1 MKGGQEMSDQRFSKD
16 QKRQEDGKEKNQ
28 EQILLTPP
36 AKKLRMSR
44 KKVEH

>member
-1 MKGGQEMSDQRFSKD
+1 MTDQRFSQEH
-16 QKRQEDGKEKNQ
+16 QKAEGEHKEKSHGRM
-28 EQILLTPP
+28 LLTPP